1 MKANSEIRNLEEN
14 VYQQFNKDGAL
25 IAGIGFTLLWL
36 GSFTVAWPLLTDKVA
51 TLRVPFGWD
60 YVLPILAAA
69 IMGYMLTRIW
79 RHRITFPR
87 LGYSKYIA
95 GRSLPRNMQI
105 RAILL
110 FFLLIFAFGIT
121 MSSALK
127 ANATELPLTKALEDI
142 TRLNGSVTGISMAIA
157 GLILGMRTLLM
168 IVVPM
173 LVLMWLAPFLQISQG
188 WVIAL
193 AGVLLIGIGIERLR
207 TFLRENPL
215 QLSTDVQ

>member
-25 IAGIGFTLLWL
+25 IAGIGFTMLWL
-36 GSFTVAWPLLTDKVA
+36 GAFSVAWPLLTDKVA
-51 TLRVPFGWD
+51 RLRIPFGWD
-60 YVLPILAAA
+60 YLLPILVAA
-69 IMGYMLTRIW
+69 ILGYVLTRIW
-79 RHRITFPR
+79 RNRITFPR

-95 GRSLPRNMQI
+95 SRSLPRNMLTQ
-105 RAILL
+105 AVLL

-127 ANATELPLTKALEDI
+127 ANATELPLSKALEDV
-142 TRLNGSVTGISMAIA
+142 TRLNGSFTGISMAIA
-157 GLILGMRTLLM
+157 GLVLGMRTLLM

-173 LVLMWLAPFLQISQG
+173 LLLMWVAPFLQISQG

-193 AGVLLIGIGIERLR
+193 AGVLLIGIGIDRLR
-207 TFLRENPL
+207 TFLRVNPL
-215 QLSTDVQ
+215 LVGPDAQ